1 MIKNLYSVRDRLT
14 GFGPLFDAYSNEV
27 AIRQFAMSF
36 KGQQLSVPLEDLDLY
51 FIGTFETELGLL
63 DSASSP
69 VFVARGASLLEDEK
83 NDEV

>member
-1 MIKNLYSVRDRLT
+1 MFSADNND
-14 GFGPLFDAYSNEV
+14 V
-27 AIRQFAMSF
+27 AIRVFVMSF
-36 KGQQLSVPLEDLDLY
+36 KNQKLTVPLEDLDLY

>member
-1 MIKNLYSVRDRLT
+1 MILKLYSVRDRLT
-14 GFGPLFDAYSNEV
+14 GFGPLFSADNNDV
-27 AIRQFAMSF
+27 AIRVFVMSF
-36 KGQQLSVPLEDLDLY
+36 KNQKLTVPLEDLDLY